1 MTGVQTCALP
11 IYLPDP
17 VKEDIVML
25 QRENSA
31 LCNKIIDLET
41 QIKELQKDRKDIRE
55 DETL

>member
-1 MTGVQTCALP
+1 
-11 IYLPDP
+11 
-17 VKEDIVML
+17 ML